1 MDLDNNSD
9 FSNVTND
16 IFYIT
21 NDISNVTNDISNVTN
36 DIFYITND
44 IFNITNDISDIT
56 NFTNDTL
63 SNSTLWEF
71 NKTVHHNFS
80 QLQFTDFRY
89 NKFHKHVS
97 LLANILY

>member
-1 MDLDNNSD
+1 MDLNNNSD
-9 FSNVTND
+9 F
-16 IFYIT
+16 
-21 NDISNVTNDISNVTN
+21 SNVTNDISNVTN
-36 DIFYITND
+36 DIFYFTND
-44 IFNITNDISDIT
+44 IFNTTNDIFNVTNDISDIT